1 MWVNLSSTSTQG
13 EIFDLGADVPEGW
26 GMICDGYTI
35 HLDDTKIEM
44 DAGHLTVQKYDMR
57 CEVLREN
64 GDYSG
69 EITVYI
75 NGSDSRI
82 NYQYTEELTW
92 EKSAVNDELSGT
104 VIASG
109 AGGLILLVLLI
120 LAFIRKRDSDDD
132 EDYIEDNYDEQDVPI
147 AGPPATAFAGPPATT
162 ISSPSPMEEY
172 QKQLDEY
179 NRKMAEYQAWQDTQG
194 SQVTNDSTH
203 HE

>member
-1 MWVNLSSTSTQG
+1 
-13 EIFDLGADVPEGW
+13 
-26 GMICDGYTI
+26 MICDGYTI
-35 HLDDTKIEM
+35 HLDDAKIEM

-64 GDYSG
+64 GVYSG

-82 NYQYTEELTW
+82 SYLYTEELTW
-92 EKSAVNDELSGT
+92 KKSLENEELSGT
-104 VIASG
+104 IIASG
-109 AGGLILLVLLI
+109 AGGLILLILLI
-120 LAFIRKRDSDDD
+120 LAFIRRKDSDDD
-132 EDYIEDNYDEQDVPI
+132 EGYIEDKYDEEDIPI

-179 NRKMAEYQAWQDTQG
+179 NRKMAEYQAWQDAQG